1 MAEPNELRHKMIST
15 SSIDHNGVV
24 VTALI
29 TGVTGQ
35 DGGYLTERLIAEG
48 ARVHG
53 LVAPGHDEPTDHVPG
68 WQRHALDLTDH
79 DGVRRLLFEITPDEI
94 YNLAAISSVARS
106 WREPERVAAVNG
118 TAAVRLMESALALQH
133 ELGRPVRV
141 VQASSAEIFGDPA
154 VSPQD
159 ETTPIRP
166 VTPYGAAKAHAHTM
180 AGRLRDRGL
189 AVSALV
195 LYNHESP
202 RRPPTFV
209 TRRITVGVAKIARGE
224 IDRLALG
231 NLEAVRDWGWA
242 PDYVDAMVRAART
255 DRSGDY
261 VIASG
266 QAHTVRDFVT
276 AAFAQI
282 GVEDWSGL
290 VDVEDDLL
298 RPADARRLVGD
309 AARARAELGWAPTVG
324 FADLVAR
331 MVEADLRRT

>member
-1 MAEPNELRHKMIST
+1 LIT
-15 SSIDHNGVV
+15 HNGVV

-35 DGGYLTERLIAEG
+35 DGGYLAERLIAEG
-48 ARVHG
+48 AHVHG
-53 LVAPGHDEPTDHVPG
+53 LVAPGDGGSPERFPGLRRHV
-68 WQRHALDLTDH
+68 LDLTDH
-79 DGVRRLLFEITPDEI
+79 DGVRRLLSEVAPDEI

-118 TAAVRLMESALALQH
+118 TAAVRLMQSALALQH

-166 VTPYGAAKAHAHTM
+166 ITPYGAAKAHAHTM
-180 AGRLRDRGL
+180 AGTLRDRGL
-189 AVSALV
+189 PVSALV

-202 RRPPTFV
+202 RRPTTFV
-209 TRRITVGVAKIARGE
+209 TRRITVGVARISRGE
-224 IDRLALG
+224 IDRLSLG
-231 NLEAVRDWGWA
+231 NLEATRDWGWA
-242 PDYVDAMVRAART
+242 PDYVDAMVRAARAE
-255 DRSGDY
+255 RSSDY

-266 QAHTVRDFVT
+266 QAHTVRDFVA

-282 GVEDWSGL
+282 GVEDCSGL
-290 VDVEDDLL
+290 VDVEDGLL
-298 RPADARRLVGD
+298 RPVDARRLVGD
-309 AARARAELGWAPTVG
+309 SSRAIAELGWAPTVG